1 MFRKARQR
9 IESVKQSDISNREY
23 RLRRL
28 LNTVRLEIGQQ
39 ALVDAEG
46 AEESQGRKDHGI
58 PATYESMA
66 TKPWLRKH
74 GWAEGMRDLG
84 QQDPW
89 ICH

>member
-1 MFRKARQR
+1 MDLELSRGPMFRKARQR

-58 PATYESMA
+58 RQPC
-66 TKPWLRKH
+66 LRRQRLL
-74 GWAEGMRDLG
+74 WQA
-84 QQDPW
+84 
-89 ICH
+89 